1 MSRYIIFTGLN
12 GKSSNLYAYALNSP
26 LILKDPTGR
35 ILLFLTPFIVRG
47 ISSGIN
53 VAYYDAFTPASERTA
68 GGKTSEN
75 IVNTISSHHFL
86 IKGYAG
92 AAVSGLFLNGN
103 QNISYN

>member
-26 LILKDPTGR
+26 LILKDPTGCNPV
-35 ILLFLTPFIVRG
+35 FLVSLIVQG

-53 VAYYDAFTPASERTA
+53 VALYTLKPASERTA
-68 GGKTSEN
+68 GGKTNEN